1 MNPREQLLSF
11 YNLIYICK
19 LNDRQVY
26 ALGKFMNIDSKHL
39 YEILTGNYIQ
49 QRLNYDS

>member
-1 MNPREQLLSF
+1 MNYREQLLTF

-26 ALGKFMNIDSKHL
+26 ELGKFMNIDSKHL

-49 QRLNYDS
+49 QRLNYE